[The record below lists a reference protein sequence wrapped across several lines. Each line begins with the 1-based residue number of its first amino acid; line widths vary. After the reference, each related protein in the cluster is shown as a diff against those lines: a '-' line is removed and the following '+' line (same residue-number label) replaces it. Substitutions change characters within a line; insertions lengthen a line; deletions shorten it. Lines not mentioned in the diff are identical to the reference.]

1 MRWEAITPRKKG
13 LINSSAKLAAVE
25 RRMRA
30 LGNDLQRKCATYE
43 APSSLEVTGTKVVT
57 RTSAKT
63 GRQYQAKVQAY
74 TGYRRTNT
82 LKRSWSKQGPTW
94 ARGGLYVVVLSSGKI
109 APYNVFVRGRK
120 RGAKGQR
127 QAKAMAA
134 RGWKSI
140 DAIMDEEWPAA
151 KRDFKR
157 ILGRV
162 S

>member
-13 LINSSAKLAAVE
+13 LINSAAKSAQVE
-25 RRMRA
+25 RRMRT

-63 GRQYQAKVQAY
+63 GRQYRAKVQAY

-94 ARGGLYVVVLSSGKI
+94 ARGGLYVVVLSSGQI
-109 APYNVFVRGRK
+109 APYNKWVRGK
-120 RGAKGQR
+120 KGK

-140 DAIMDEEWPAA
+140 DTIMNEEWPAA